1 MATFTPEHASV
12 NVSQHYL
19 LCFYRPRICTKHF
32 TAAGIVDGQSQNVCI
47 QVGLSTIA
55 EKVLGKPLD
64 KSMQLSDWEQ
74 RPLSERQMRCEAHN
88 FSEKIE

>member
-1 MATFTPEHASV
+1 M
-12 NVSQHYL
+12 
-19 LCFYRPRICTKHF
+19 
-32 TAAGIVDGQSQNVCI
+32 

-74 RPLSERQMRCEAHN
+74 RPLSERQMRCEIPKHFMPPTSN
-88 FSEKIE
+88 